1 MKKPATG
8 RRDMRK
14 FDRRAAELAVMVSSR
29 RGGEKAKGGIT
40 LDSADVSEGGAFLR
54 SDLLF
59 EIGETLQLEI
69 PLAAGVIKV
78 TGRVVRVSQTAGD
91 DVGGGPGMG
100 IEFLDLATADREKM
114 RKALAAGPGSR
125 PGIGKAAR
133 S

>member
-1 MKKPATG
+1 
-8 RRDMRK
+8 MRK

-59 EIGETLQLEI
+59 EIGETLELEI
-69 PLAAGVIKV
+69 PVPTGPAIKV
-78 TGRVVRVSQTAGD
+78 VGRVVRVSQGRAESD
-91 DVGGGPGMG
+91 APGMG
-100 IEFLDLATADREKM
+100 IEFLELAATDREKM
-114 RKALAAGPGSR
+114 RKALAAGSGSKPGL
-125 PGIGKAAR
+125 GKAAR